1 MHMPFSDLNPD
12 QQRAFKARLVRRGL
26 KLEQLPSEVDVVVAP
41 SARVVLSGRPDSFTK
56 PVVRRPGS
64 VEEMRQWLGIPERA
78 SKSQLFKSNHLHERT
93 ALLDM
98 VERSGLNK
106 VRLGRE
112 QTLTQAISGN
122 VQAQHAFNALAR
134 AAVLGSFDISGL
146 KPLYLYKEIS
156 SYVQATPLLSWSFV
170 NVRIKAGGALVFDPP
185 GPHTFVAHSLVI
197 EPGGK
202 IITNRTT
209 VSFDCESIEIL

>member
-1 MHMPFSDLNPD
+1 MPLSDLNQD
-12 QQRAFKARLVRRGL
+12 QQRAFKARLERRGL
-26 KLEQLPSEVDVVVAP
+26 KLDHLPRDVDVVVAP
-41 SARVVLSGRPDSFTK
+41 KARVVLSARPDSLTK
-56 PVVRRPGS
+56 PVVRKPGS
-64 VEEMRQWLGIPERA
+64 LEEMRQWLGIPEKVRKNQ
-78 SKSQLFKSNHLHERT
+78 SFRSNHLHERT
-93 ALLDM
+93 ALLDLI
-98 VERSGLNK
+98 ERSGLNK
-106 VRLGRE
+106 VRVGRE

-122 VQAQHAFNALAR
+122 VQAQHAFTALAR
-134 AAVLGSFDISGL
+134 AAVLGSFDIAGL

-156 SYVQATPLLSWSFV
+156 SYVQATQLLSWSFV

-197 EPGGK
+197 EAGGK